1 MNVSKINACSFS
13 ENPKNI
19 YWKSYGIFLGDKHPQ
34 NGKEKK
40 ALSRAAALSPSRNG
54 RKFDFK

>member
-1 MNVSKINACSFS
+1 MNVSKINPCSFS
-13 ENPKNI
+13 ENPKKI

-34 NGKEKK
+34 NEEERK
-40 ALSRAAALSPSRNG
+40 ALSQATTLFPSKNG